1 MNDRDYRRNRAAG
14 QVHRDKERASR
25 SSQLIGR
32 KATADKRESHSN
44 LTDRLA
50 VPLRAVSV
58 SDVPGQN
65 IPLNQADRGRQ
76 VDLVTWEA
84 TLVGGRF
91 RPLDG
96 SSWQLA
102 ERIETA
108 ELQAAVIAEKLMQ
121 PGDPKNDQ
129 RFFVAA
135 LDARTFASRAP
146 HNSHL
151 KSIRF
156 GFWWAGA
163 SEKPLAGQEQLSK

>member
-1 MNDRDYRRNRAAG
+1 MNDRDYRGNRPPG

-25 SSQLIGR
+25 SSQLVRR
-32 KATADKRESHSN
+32 KAAADKRESHSN
-44 LTDRLA
+44 LTDRFA
-50 VPLRAVSV
+50 VSLRAVSV
-58 SDVPGQN
+58 SDIPGQN

-96 SSWQLA
+96 SSWQLT

-135 LDARTFASRAP
+135 LDARTSASRAP
-146 HNSHL
+146 HVIHL

-156 GFWWAGA
+156 GFCLVGGCKRKAISRA
-163 SEKPLAGQEQLSK
+163 KAA